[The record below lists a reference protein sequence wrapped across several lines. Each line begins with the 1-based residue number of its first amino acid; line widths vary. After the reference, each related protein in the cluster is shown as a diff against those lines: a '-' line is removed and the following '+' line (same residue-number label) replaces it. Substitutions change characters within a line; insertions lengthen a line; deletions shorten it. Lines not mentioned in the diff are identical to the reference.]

1 MLLDRSR
8 SQLMIIDVQSKL
20 APHIAAGYEV
30 IQACTRLA
38 NYARRLDVPITI
50 TEHYPKGLGPT
61 VSTVAEAA
69 GNGAVCLEKIAF
81 SCWRD
86 DGIRARL
93 QSLAA
98 QGRDQ
103 IVVAGMETH
112 VCVGQTSLSLLD
124 KSTGLEVY
132 LVADAVGSR
141 RPGDREAA
149 IDRLRAAGARVVTQ
163 EMVAF
168 EWLGRG
174 GTPEFR
180 DLIGMIK

>member
-1 MLLDRSR
+1 MLLDRAR

-20 APHIAAGYEV
+20 TPHIAAGYDV

-38 NYARRLDVPITI
+38 QYARRLGVPITI

-61 VSTVAEAA
+61 VATVAEAA
-69 GNGAVCLEKIAF
+69 GNEAATLAKIAF

-86 DGIRARL
+86 EGIRARL
-93 QSLAA
+93 QALAG
-98 QGRDQ
+98 QGRNQ
-103 IVVAGMETH
+103 VIVAGTEAH
-112 VCVGQTSLSLLD
+112 VCVGQTALSLLD
-124 KSTGLEVY
+124 RSTGLDVY

-141 RPGDREAA
+141 RTGDRDAA
-149 IDRLRAAGARVVTQ
+149 IDRLRAAGAKIVTQ

-168 EWLGRG
+168 EWLERG
-174 GTPEFR
+174 GTPEFQ